1 MTGDQLPDN
10 DHFARYCRP
19 QQIRKGRPAVSAF
32 VPRTNEDHLSV
43 NWLEFFDAD
52 PLGVAVARVREDLG
66 AILSLGVGG
75 RFAVLNVGAAKSGV
89 LTATGHLIRI
99 EHAPLGGNLSHA
111 GIYDYPT
118 DLRAAALELRELA
131 TAQNVYPAVVT

>member
-19 QQIRKGRPAVSAF
+19 QQIRKGQPAVSAF

-43 NWLEFFDAD
+43 NWLEFFDVNS
-52 PLGVAVARVREDLG
+52 LGLAVARVREDLG
-66 AILSLGVGG
+66 AVFRLGVGG

-89 LTATGHLIRI
+89 LTATDHMIRI
-99 EHAPLGGNLSHA
+99 EHAPLAGNPSHA
-111 GIYDYPT
+111 GVYDYPT
-118 DLRAAALELRELA
+118 DSRAAALELRELA
-131 TAQNVYPAVVT
+131 TAQTVYPAVVT

>member
-1 MTGDQLPDN
+1 MTGDQLRDN

-19 QQIRKGRPAVSAF
+19 QQIRNGLPAVSVF

-52 PLGVAVARVREDLG
+52 PLGVALARVREDLG
-66 AILSLGVGG
+66 AIFRLGVGG

-89 LTATGHLIRI
+89 LTATNHMIRI
-99 EHAPLGGNLSHA
+99 EHAPLAGNPSHA
-111 GIYDYPT
+111 GIYDYPP
-118 DLRAAALELRELA
+118 DPRAAALELRELA
-131 TAQNVYPAVVT
+131 TAENIYPAVVR